1 MKRILS
7 SLIFVFLSMPVFGEG
22 VVNVYVWGGEIPRS
36 LIQKFERKTGIQVNF
51 STYDSNE
58 TLYSK
63 LQLSKVG
70 LYDVILPSGYFVER
84 MAKKGLLQP
93 IAHQRLSNYSN
104 IAPTFLNPDYDPAN
118 RYSIPYI
125 WGATGIFYHAKNI
138 QKPPQAW
145 RDLWN
150 RRFRDQLLLM
160 DDMREVMSM
169 AALSLGFQPNHNS
182 KGEIAQMLA
191 HLLQLVPNIKLLI
204 NEGIPPLMI
213 DEDME
218 VGMAWNGDTAKA
230 IKENPNIRF
239 VYPKE
244 GFVIW
249 VDAFAIPHNAPHPN
263 EAYRFINF
271 MLEASSGRKAA
282 LNEGHAL
289 CNQRAIASLPRHIRE
304 NAVLYP
310 DKTTLARGHIQR
322 DLDENSLNAYFKAWQ
337 AFKLSL

>member
-1 MKRILS
+1 MTSLLRIILVLFS
-7 SLIFVFLSMPVFGEG
+7 AQSFAQD

-36 LIQKFERKTGIQVNF
+36 LIQKFERKTKIQVNF

-70 LYDVILPSGYFVER
+70 LYDVVLPSGYFVER
-84 MAKKGLLQP
+84 MAKKGLLQELD
-93 IAHQRLSNYSN
+93 HQRLKNYNN
-104 IAPTFLNPDYDPAN
+104 IAPTFLNPNYDPKN

-125 WGATGIFYHAKNI
+125 WGATGIFYNAKNI
-138 QKPPQAW
+138 QKAPQSW
-145 RDLWN
+145 SDLWDK
-150 RRFRDQLLLM
+150 RFHNALLLM

-169 AALSLGFQPNHNS
+169 AALSLGFTPNYNS
-182 KGEIAQMLA
+182 QIEITRMLN
-191 HLLQLVPNIKLLI
+191 HLLKLVPNIKLLI
-204 NEGIPPLMI
+204 NEGIPPLII

-239 VYPKE
+239 VFPKE

-249 VDAFAIPHNAPHPN
+249 VDAFAIPKNAPHPDA
-263 EAYRFINF
+263 AYRFINF

-282 LNEGHAL
+282 LSEGHAL
-289 CNQRAIASLPRHIRE
+289 CNQRAIASLPRRIRE
-304 NAVLYP
+304 NTVLYP
-310 DKTTLARGHIQR
+310 DSKTLARGHIQR
-322 DLDENSLNAYFKAWQ
+322 DLDEHSLNAYFSAWQ